1 MSYFQLWA
9 FYRKGPR
16 YFYFFVLM
24 RTEIMNKNQDFC
36 ISQYAIRSFNC
47 LILLTEMTG
56 PIYYTC
62 AVLDE
67 KKKQHNFVH
76 IISKI
81 MNEQFSFHIQHA
93 LANYRGMVCQNIIFK
108 FCRCDSCQ
116 VSPYTSL
123 CLTGNNA
130 TTNLL
135 TPIF

>member
-1 MSYFQLWA
+1 MYFQLWA

-67 KKKQHNFVH
+67 KKNS
-76 IISKI
+76 II
-81 MNEQFSFHIQHA
+81 
-93 LANYRGMVCQNIIFK
+93 LYRLFPK
-108 FCRCDSCQ
+108 
-116 VSPYTSL
+116 L
-123 CLTGNNA
+123 
-130 TTNLL
+130 
-135 TPIF
+135 